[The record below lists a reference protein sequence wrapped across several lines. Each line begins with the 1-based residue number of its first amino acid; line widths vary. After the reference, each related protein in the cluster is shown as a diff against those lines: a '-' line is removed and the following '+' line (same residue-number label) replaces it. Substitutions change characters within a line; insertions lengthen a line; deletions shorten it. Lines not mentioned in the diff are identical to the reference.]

1 MAQLAPLVQR
11 TLLFLLLLWPA
22 ALVAKEANSRPP
34 VTILISIDGFRPDY
48 LDRGITPNLNALA
61 ARGVRGP
68 LKPSFPTKTFPNH
81 YALVTGLRPDRN
93 GIVGNTMLDP
103 RRPGQLFSL
112 GNATQALDPF
122 WWDEAEP
129 VWVTAERAGVR
140 TATMYWPGSE
150 VAIHSARPS
159 DWWRYDMAVTNAQR
173 VRGVLDWMRRPAA
186 IRPRFV
192 TLYFD
197 TVDTAGH
204 RFASDSPEVREAIAE
219 VDARIGELVAGLGA
233 LGQPAD
239 IVVVSDH
246 GMAPADPAK
255 VVDLATFIDLPSI
268 IPVETGMYAAIEP
281 AAGTDERVYAALV
294 GAHDH
299 FTCWRKADLP
309 ARLHYGANPRV
320 AAIVCLAERGWTLT
334 AGPPRYPVEGGDHG
348 GDNDDPEIRALF
360 LAAGPDI
367 RRVGPLPLT
376 DNVEVYPLVMR
387 LIGVAALPS
396 DATGTL
402 ADTVLKETTR

>member
-1 MAQLAPLVQR
+1 MTRLARRAV
-11 TLLFLLLLWPA
+11 LLLLLLWPPVLA
-22 ALVAKEANSRPP
+22 AHAPGGGGRAA

-48 LDRGITPNLNALA
+48 LDRGLTPNLNALA
-61 ARGVRGP
+61 ARGVRGV

-81 YALVTGLRPDRN
+81 YAIVTGLRPDRN

-103 RRPGQLFSL
+103 HRPGQFFSL
-112 GNATQALDPF
+112 GNAAQSLDPF
-122 WWDEAEP
+122 WWDAAEP

-150 VAIHSARPS
+150 VAIHELRPS
-159 DWWRYDMAVTNAQR
+159 DWWRYDMNVTNRQR
-173 VRGVLDWMRRPAA
+173 VAGVIDWLRRPAA
-186 IRPRFV
+186 TRPRFV

-204 RFASDSPEVREAIAE
+204 KFAADSAEVNGAVAE
-219 VDARIGELVAGLGA
+219 VDQRIGELVRGLRE
-233 LGQPAD
+233 LGQAAD

-246 GMAPADPAK
+246 GMAPADAAK
-255 VVDLATFIDLPSI
+255 VVDLATLIDLPSI

-281 AAGTDERVYAALV
+281 AAGTDERVFDALV
-294 GAHDH
+294 GQHDH

-309 ARLHYGANPRV
+309 ARLHYGANARV

-334 AGPPRYPVEGGDHG
+334 AGPPRYPIEGGDHG
-348 GDNDDPEIRALF
+348 GDNDDPDVRALF

-367 RRVGPLPLT
+367 RRAGPLPLA
-376 DNVEVYPLVMR
+376 DNVEVYPLLTR

-396 DATGTL
+396 DATGAL
-402 ADTVLKETTR
+402 AAAVLR